1 MTGII
6 ERSSKSANFKKMD
19 KMYIFYIL
27 SPVIFVFI
35 SHISFR
41 YMDTFITLFETAR
54 VFFISLFSGISAN
67 MNLDIGI
74 KIALGYVFIVWA
86 AFIIWVIK
94 DITNRTTNILL
105 QTLSI
110 FIILFFT
117 PLFGLPIYLLIRP
130 GTTLFERYYEEE
142 EVEET
147 IDDVEEFYH
156 CPGCNH
162 KVSRDFKFCPKCT
175 LELTIS
181 CPSCKKKIHT
191 DWALC
196 PYCGEKDIVPK
207 KYVKKEKKVKKIV
220 VEEKMEAPEEMEAIK
235 AKEEEN
241 M

>member
-6 ERSSKSANFKKMD
+6 ERSLKSANFKKMD

-27 SPVIFVFI
+27 SRIIFVFI
-35 SHISFR
+35 SQISFCH
-41 YMDTFITLFETAR
+41 MDNFITLFETAR

-94 DITNRTTNILL
+94 DITNRTTNIFL

-110 FIILFFT
+110 FIMLFFT

-142 EVEET
+142 EVKET
-147 IDDVEEFYH
+147 VDDVEEFYH

-196 PYCGEKDIVPK
+196 PYCGEKDILPEK
-207 KYVKKEKKVKKIV
+207 KVTKEKKSKKIV
-220 VEEKMEAPEEMEAIK
+220 VEESI
-235 AKEEEN
+235 KEEKVPQETGVIKKEEI
-241 M
+241 

>member
-1 MTGII
+1 
-6 ERSSKSANFKKMD
+6 MD
-19 KMYIFYIL
+19 NI
-27 SPVIFVFI
+27 
-35 SHISFR
+35 ISF
-41 YMDTFITLFETAR
+41 LETAR
-54 VFFISLFSGISAN
+54 TFFTDTFSMISAN
-67 MNLDIGI
+67 MSIDLGI
-74 KIALGYVFIVWA
+74 KLVLGYFFIIWG

-94 DITNRTTNILL
+94 DITNRTTNILV

-130 GTTLFERYYEEE
+130 RTSLFEQYYEEE

-175 LELTIS
+175 FELTVS
-181 CPSCKKKIHT
+181 CPSCKKRIHT

-196 PYCGEKDIVPK
+196 PYCGEKDIAPDK
-207 KYVKKEKKVKKIV
+207 STTKNKKEKKITI
-220 VEEKMEAPEEMEAIK
+220 EKM
-235 AKEEEN
+235 AKEEEIN
-241 M
+241 VLEEMVADPKEVVKNIEA

>member
-1 MTGII
+1 MAG
-6 ERSSKSANFKKMD
+6 K
-19 KMYIFYIL
+19 Y
-27 SPVIFVFI
+27 
-35 SHISFR
+35 
-41 YMDTFITLFETAR
+41 FETAR
-54 VFFISLFSGISAN
+54 TFFTDTLSTASAN
-67 MNLDIGI
+67 MSIDLGI
-74 KIALGYVFIVWA
+74 KLVLGYFFIIWG

-94 DITNRTTNILL
+94 DITNRTTNILV

-130 GTTLFERYYEEE
+130 RTSLFEQYYEEE

-175 LELTIS
+175 FELTVS
-181 CPSCKKKIHT
+181 CPSCKKRIHT

-196 PYCGEKDIVPK
+196 PYCGEKDIAPEK
-207 KYVKKEKKVKKIV
+207 STTKNKKEKKITIEKIV
-220 VEEKMEAPEEMEAIK
+220 
-235 AKEEEN
+235 KEEEMN
-241 M
+241 VLEEMVADPKEVVKNIEA